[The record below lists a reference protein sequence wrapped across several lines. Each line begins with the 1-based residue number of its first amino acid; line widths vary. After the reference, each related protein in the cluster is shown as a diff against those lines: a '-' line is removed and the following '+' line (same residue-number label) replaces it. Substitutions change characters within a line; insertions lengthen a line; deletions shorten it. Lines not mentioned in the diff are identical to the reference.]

1 MEIRLNLMP
10 MNRNY
15 DEEVC
20 LYEKDNP
27 LYITLISIPKK
38 ITFKGKEYKF
48 YSNNLSLDSKIFDLY
63 YREI

>member
-20 LYEKDNP
+20 LYERDNP

-38 ITFKGKEYKF
+38 ISFKNIKYAF
-48 YSNNLSLDSKIFDLY
+48 YDSHLSLDLNILDLY